1 MYIKAVEI
9 NKREEIKMS
18 NIRLSS
24 DSGRKNLEIEE
35 LDIEKILDDTEEE
48 MQNVNVKY
56 LIHEEVFSKARRII
70 DIERSI

>member
-56 LIHEEVFSKARRII
+56 LTHEEVFSKARRII

>member
-18 NIRLSS
+18 NIRLSL

-56 LIHEEVFSKARRII
+56 LTHEEVFSKARRII
-70 DIERSI
+70 DIERYI

>member
-24 DSGRKNLEIEE
+24 DSERKNLEIEE

-56 LIHEEVFSKARRII
+56 LTHEEVFSKARRII
-70 DIERSI
+70 DIERYI

>member
-1 MYIKAVEI
+1 
-9 NKREEIKMS
+9 MS
-18 NIRLSS
+18 NIRLSL

-56 LIHEEVFSKARRII
+56 LTHEEVFSKARRII
-70 DIERSI
+70 DIERYI